1 VEIAIN
7 ALLTVVGLAM
17 LCFGGNW
24 LVSGGVSIAKKL
36 RISQMVIGLTVVA
49 YGTSTPEL
57 AASIAATVGAHT
69 DLILGNIVGSNISNV
84 GMVIGISAIISPLVV
99 SKATTRKEVPIMIGV
114 MLLLVAISVDGE
126 ISQYDGILLIAG
138 LIAFTVYTLSRAKKE
153 RKQEEEDPA
162 AQKSSVPR
170 AVGLIAIGSGLLYFG
185 GLVTIEN
192 VISIAQGIGI
202 SETVAGI
209 TIVAIG
215 TSLPELVTSIVAIKK
230 GHTDIGIGTI
240 VGSNIY
246 NILMIMGIASM
257 ITGIAVVPGIF
268 TDYLVMIGFA
278 VVLVA
283 FLRSGIIPRPAGI
296 GLAIAGIICSLVIL
310 IQPQA
315 PEVEVEGDGTVNRP
329 DAEYL
334 QNPQNYNWGQGI
346 GLLLLAVVYALSLRG
361 VGFLFCTSAFLV
373 LGGILLGERRYTFLI
388 PISITASVLVWYL
401 VDQVLTIYLRP
412 WPGWVYY

>member
-57 AASIAATVGAHT
+57 AASMAAAVGLHT
-69 DLILGNIVGSNISNV
+69 DLILGNVVGSNISNI
-84 GMVIGISAIISPLVV
+84 GMVIGICAIISPLVV

-126 ISQYDGILLIAG
+126 ISQYDGVLLIAG

-153 RKQEEEDPA
+153 RKQEEEPSP
-162 AQKSSVPR
+162 QKSSVPR

-215 TSLPELVTSIVAIKK
+215 TSLPELITSIIAIKK

-246 NILMIMGIASM
+246 NILMIMGVASV
-257 ITGIAVVPGIF
+257 ITGIAVVPGMF
-268 TDYLVMIGFA
+268 TDYLIMIGFA
-278 VVLVA
+278 IVLVA

-296 GLAIAGIICSLVIL
+296 GLAIAY
-310 IQPQA
+310 A
-315 PEVEVEGDGTVNRP
+315 
-329 DAEYL
+329 AYL
-334 QNPQNYNWGQGI
+334 GYT
-346 GLLLLAVVYALSLRG
+346 LLS
-361 VGFLFCTSAFLV
+361 
-373 LGGILLGERRYTFLI
+373 
-388 PISITASVLVWYL
+388 
-401 VDQVLTIYLRP
+401 
-412 WPGWVYY
+412 